1 MCIGVL
7 HTYVVQMKNTY
18 SYDVFQ
24 LTSSLEI
31 AKQEVA
37 HGKSTNGNQ
46 LSERPKI
53 AIGDYTQ
60 TESNEFAYLSGRD
73 FKLIFGDKNANY
85 GSKQTV
91 VKITNAQTGKS
102 IHRLYRTSHDI
113 HGLSNYIVLTYS
125 SLLHLCKDQDTFDR
139 MDKLIVSK
147 GSIMKFYLNHPNHC
161 TKIMLWMALLSI
173 VLSAIS
179 IAFSCL
185 FV

>member
-1 MCIGVL
+1 
-7 HTYVVQMKNTY
+7 MKNTY

-24 LTSSLEI
+24 LTSVPEI
-31 AKQEVA
+31 YRQESDKRKIVN
-37 HGKSTNGNQ
+37 SRQ

-53 AIGDYTQ
+53 AISDYTQ

-139 MDKLIVSK
+139 MDKLVVSK
-147 GSIMKFYLNHPNHC
+147 GNIIWFYLNHPNHC
-161 TKIMLWMALLSI
+161 TKIMLWMAIFSILLS
-173 VLSAIS
+173 VVSLVVS
-179 IAFSCL
+179 
-185 FV
+185 FVMARI